1 MQNQVGLIRRQR
13 WSGLWFG
20 AAIGWGAAWML
31 WGIPLGLFPL
41 SLGLAMETIARRRM
55 DPDIRKQIKQHRWAG
70 FWNGVVI
77 GMGLG
82 WIFGGDSSMA
92 FVMGCF
98 PVVLG
103 ICMEIIQQRH
113 LNEE

>member
-13 WSGLWFG
+13 WSGMWFG
-20 AAIGWGAAWML
+20 AAIGWGVAWML
-31 WGIPLGLFPL
+31 WGIPMGMFPL
-41 SLGLAMETIARRRM
+41 SLGLAMEIMARRRM
-55 DPDIRKQIKQHRWAG
+55 GQGITKTIKQHRWSG

-82 WIFGGDSSMA
+82 WIFGGGSNMA
-92 FVMGCF
+92 VVMGLF

-103 ICMEIIQQRH
+103 ICMEVIQQRH

>member
-31 WGIPLGLFPL
+31 WGIPLGMFPL
-41 SLGLAMETIARRRM
+41 CLGLAMETIARRRM
-55 DPDIRKQIKQHRWAG
+55 DPDITKKIKQHRWSG

-92 FVMGCF
+92 FAMGCF